1 MAITFSGSD
10 QELSGRSRGQS
21 PAQPRVGSP
30 GRRVVAVAA
39 LYAYLE
45 LTGKASQCRDCG
57 GGGCPRAPLSQT
69 RV

>member
-1 MAITFSGSD
+1 MAITFSDSD

-30 GRRVVAVAA
+30 REEGQGCGSP
-39 LYAYLE
+39 LAYLE

-57 GGGCPRAPLSQT
+57 GWGGQCPL
-69 RV
+69 V